1 MKFRISGF
9 FLFFIFYIQISSTYA
24 VHPGGAWKGTLL
36 GAGGRAVAG
45 ATVELQCTSGGRME
59 KASVGLDSNFE
70 FSDLSP
76 CSYQVS
82 VQLHQGLLT
91 LSDKVEIRPSSL
103 LEAWIELSGEV
114 LSFHPG
120 RAPAIPES
128 SGGEHLSSR
137 EVAGLPLNKR
147 DFSQLLLLAAGTMT
161 DSNGAA
167 NFTQQFAINGQR
179 GTTAVFAQDG
189 IDITDPE
196 MGGAT
201 FTNFNVD
208 AVQEIRSSSGV
219 MAAEI
224 GRGAAGYT
232 DIITKSGSN
241 QVHGTVFEYL
251 RNAAFDARNF
261 FDRQSAANPGRIP
274 PFVRNEFG
282 FTNGGPV
289 FIPGLYDGKNRTF
302 YFGQYQGFR
311 QELGTTQ
318 MLAVP
323 TPDERKGL
331 NTTAYPGDTLL
342 VPVDPQIA
350 PMLAR
355 YPLPN
360 DPQGPYGG
368 RTYATSSK
376 VSTVSDQFSIRI
388 DHKISGKAQLFIRFN
403 LNNVNG
409 PTTNPNQT
417 AIDPSFA
424 IRFFDHQR
432 NTGVTYT
439 RNFSPQL
446 TSETSLGYI
455 RSTPMFPTINQTD
468 PGLHFGDNLYEP
480 FNGAAGSIMG
490 SYGNLFQFRQN
501 FAWVRGKHSLKAG
514 AEIRLNRD
522 STVFGISPNG
532 DYIFSG
538 GAAYSPINIRSQSG
552 RHDIQVGDPLPDALT
567 GLLTATP
574 VSYNIAVIPPLFP
587 QGDKMGESAISRDA
601 YNFFIQDAWKVSA
614 RVLLTLGLRYE
625 VNSRIRERHLLTS
638 RLDLATDPSRF
649 LVNPKDPFKL
659 DGRGWGPRLGVDWG
673 LNDHTLFRVGGAVT
687 TMLPNLWWDNFLTG
701 GTPFSVYPSM
711 TATPGYP
718 VPFSN
723 TKLPLKVPDPYTPD
737 GQLIFST
744 GRSTDV
750 AQDTEM
756 DVQRFVEEL
765 AALTPGNQVK
775 PLTAFSIDPHFQ
787 NGYIGT
793 WNVGL
798 EQDFKSLK
806 LSASY
811 VGTAGIKMPATS
823 YPNGYTG
830 ADPAFSPYTLYDSE
844 GRISGGYGLISLM
857 GSRSHSTYHGFQ
869 AGLGKTSAS
878 AGLQFQANYS
888 FSKSLDDASAVQN
901 NPPQDPRNWRA
912 ERGPSSFDVTQAFSI
927 SLVKDLPV
935 DKVFFLR
942 PLGQRFTTGWQAMGI
957 GSLSSGLPFTVL
969 SGIQQTGVGSSAA
982 GTAGADRPDQVAEPV
997 FSTARSVREDYFGMG
1012 AQNPAFFS
1020 IPINVPDGSGPN
1032 QGRFGTLG
1040 RNTFRGPGFRNLD
1053 FSLIKDTPLGR
1064 KGRAEALSLQFRAE
1078 FFNVFNLVN
1087 FALPANAVLGPG
1099 FGIINKT
1106 AGTSRQIQFSL
1117 KLFY

>member
-1 MKFRISGF
+1 MNIRITGPCCLL
-9 FLFFIFYIQISSTYA
+9 LFYSQILSLHA
-24 VHPGGAWKGTLL
+24 VEPGGSWKAALRGPD
-36 GAGGRAVAG
+36 GRAITG
-45 ATVELQCTSGGRME
+45 ATVELQCASGGPRE
-59 KASVGLDSNFE
+59 KAPVGLDGNFE
-70 FSDLSP
+70 FSSLPP

-82 VQLHQGLLT
+82 VRIPQGLYT
-91 LSDKVEIRPSSL
+91 LPDKVEIQPSSMM
-103 LEAWIELSGEV
+103 EAWIELSGTA
-114 LSFHPG
+114 LSFHSG

-232 DIITKSGSN
+232 DIITKSGAN
-241 QVHGTVFEYL
+241 KIHGTVFEYL

-274 PFVRNEFG
+274 PFIRNEFG

-289 FIPGLYDGKNRTF
+289 LIPGLYDGRDRTF

-311 QELGTTQ
+311 QVLGTTQ

-323 TPDERKGL
+323 TPDERRGY
-331 NTTAYPGDTLL
+331 NTTAFPGDTLL

-355 YPLPN
+355 YPVPN
-360 DPQGPYGG
+360 DPQGPYGA

-376 VSTVSDQFSIRI
+376 VSTVSDQFSIRV
-388 DHKISGKAQLFIRFN
+388 DHKISGKAQLFARFN

-432 NTGVTYT
+432 NAGITYT
-439 RNFSPQL
+439 RNISPQL
-446 TSETSLGYI
+446 ISESSLGYI
-455 RSTPMFPTINQTD
+455 RSTPMFPTINQKD
-468 PGLHFGDNLYEP
+468 PALHFGDTLYEP
-480 FNGAAGSIMG
+480 FNGPAGSIMG
-490 SYGNLFQFRQN
+490 AFGNLFQFRQN
-501 FAWVRGKHSLKAG
+501 VSWVRGKHSLKAG

-522 STVFGISPNG
+522 TTVFGLSPNG

-538 GAAYSPINIRSQSG
+538 GAAYSPIYIPSQSG
-552 RHDIQVGDPLPDALT
+552 LHDIHVGDPLPDALT
-567 GLLTATP
+567 GLLTATA
-574 VSYNIAVIPPLFP
+574 VSYNIAVASLLFP

-601 YNFFIQDAWKVSA
+601 YNFYIQDAWKVSA
-614 RVLLTLGLRYE
+614 HVMVSMGLRYE
-625 VNSRIRERHLLTS
+625 VNSRIRERHFLTS
-638 RLDLATDPSRF
+638 RLDLSSDPTRF
-649 LVNPKDPFKL
+649 LVNPKDPYKM
-659 DGRGWGPRLGVDWG
+659 DWRGWGPRLAVEWG
-673 LNDHTLFRVGGAVT
+673 LNDRMLVRVGGAIT
-687 TMLPNLWWDNFLTG
+687 TLLPNLWWDNFLTG

-711 TATPGYP
+711 TAAPGYP
-718 VPFSN
+718 IPFSN
-723 TKLPLKVPDPYTPD
+723 TKPQLNLPDPYTPD

-756 DVQRFVEEL
+756 DIGRYVNEL

-775 PLTAFSIDPHFQ
+775 PLTAFSIDPGFQ
-787 NGYIGT
+787 NGTIGT
-793 WNVGL
+793 WNIGL
-798 EQDFKSLK
+798 EQGIKSLK
-806 LSASY
+806 FSAAY
-811 VGTAGIKMPATS
+811 VGTTGIKMPS
-823 YPNGYTG
+823 SFFPNSYTG
-830 ADPAFSPYTLYDSE
+830 ADRAFAPYTLYDSE
-844 GRISGGYGLISLM
+844 GRISGGYGLISM
-857 GSRSHSTYHGFQ
+857 VASRSHSSYHGFQ

-888 FSKSLDDASAVQN
+888 FSKSLDDSSAVQN
-901 NPPQDPRNWRA
+901 NPSQDPWNWRA
-912 ERGPSSFDVTQAFSI
+912 DRGPSSFDVTHAFSI
-927 SLVKDLPV
+927 SLVQEIHLDRLS
-935 DKVFFLR
+935 FLE
-942 PLGQRFTTGWQAMGI
+942 PLGKRFTAGWQAMGI
-957 GSLSSGLPFTVL
+957 GSLSSGLPFTIL
-969 SGIQQTGVGSSAA
+969 SGIQQTGVGA
-982 GTAGADRPDQVAEPV
+982 AGADRPDQVAVPIL
-997 FSTARSVREDYFGMG
+997 STSRSVREDYFGLG
-1012 AQNPAFFS
+1012 SQNATLFS
-1020 IPINVPDGSGPN
+1020 IPINVADGTGPSH
-1032 QGRFGTLG
+1032 GRFGSLG

-1064 KGRAEALSLQFRAE
+1064 KGKAESLSLQFRAE

-1087 FALPANAVLGPG
+1087 FGLPANTVLGPG
-1099 FGIINKT
+1099 FGVVNKT